1 MNFLNESQ
9 NLWRETIRRFVD
21 DEITREYIRKCD
33 MERAYPYEGYAKIAR
48 AGWLRLL
55 IPEAIGG
62 DGGDIFDYALMC
74 EGLGKFGFDF
84 ATAVMVST
92 FTAMNIVHYGSPE
105 QKEKFLKPFMDGRIR
120 FSISISEPQAGSD
133 AANTKTRAT
142 LENGEWVLRGQKLWC
157 SGADANDV
165 VIAMLVR
172 TGEGRA
178 KHEGLSVFLIPN
190 NTPGVTVRRLPTL
203 ARRATGTNEV
213 FLDEARLPTTA
224 MLGIS
229 GQGWQIIT
237 EHLELERIA
246 VSAAYVGNAQTAV
259 DDALRYAHERIQ
271 FERKIYEFQVIRHML
286 ADMQTQVDA
295 ARLLVYRAAALAV
308 ASTPCSREV
317 AMAKLFASETLQTVS
332 RMGMQILGGHGMLPE
347 SDMERYFREGM
358 QSTIGGGT
366 SQIQRTIIAK
376 SMKI

>member
-1 MNFLNESQ
+1 MNFLNETQ
-9 NLWRETIRRFVD
+9 TLWRDTVHQFVEQ
-21 DEITREYIRKCD
+21 EITREYIRKCD
-33 MERAYPYEGYAKIAR
+33 IERAYPYEGYAKIAR
-48 AGWLRLL
+48 AGWLKLL
-55 IPEAIGG
+55 IPESAGG

-74 EGLGKFGFDF
+74 EGTGKFGFDF

-92 FTAMNIVHYGSPE
+92 FTAMNIVHQGSRE
-105 QKEKFLKPFMDGRIR
+105 QQEQFLVPFMEGKSR

-142 LENGEWVLRGQKLWC
+142 LENGQWVIRGQKLWC
-157 SGADANDV
+157 SGAAADNV

-172 TGEGRA
+172 TGEGKS
-178 KHEGLSVFLIPN
+178 KHEGLSVLLIPN
-190 NTPGVTVRRLPTL
+190 NTPGVTIRRLPTL
-203 ARRATGTNEV
+203 ARRATGTTEI
-213 FLDEARLPTTA
+213 FLDEARVPESA
-224 MLGIS
+224 VLGKP
-229 GQGWQIIT
+229 GQGWSIIT

-246 VSAAYVGNAQTAV
+246 VAAAYVGNAQTAV

-271 FERKIYEFQVIRHML
+271 FDRAIYEFQVLRHML

-295 ARLLVYRAAALAV
+295 ARLLVYRAASLAA

-332 RMGMQILGGHGMLPE
+332 RQGMQILGGHGMLPE
-347 SDMERYFREGM
+347 ADMERYFREGM

>member
-1 MNFLNESQ
+1 MNFLNETQ
-9 NLWRETIRRFVD
+9 TLWRETIHRFVD

-33 MERAYPYEGYAKIAR
+33 MERAYPYEGYGKIAR

-55 IPEAIGG
+55 IPEANGG

-74 EGLGKFGFDF
+74 EGLGKYGFDF

-92 FTAMNIVHYGSPE
+92 FTAMNIVHYGTPE
-105 QKEKFLKPFMDGRIR
+105 QKEAMLVPFMRGDIR

-133 AANTKTRAT
+133 AANTRTRAN
-142 LENGEWVLRGQKLWC
+142 LENGHWVLRGQKLWC
-157 SGADANDV
+157 SGAAADNV

-172 TGEGRA
+172 TGEGRQ
-178 KHEGLSVFLIPN
+178 KHEGLSVLLIPN
-190 NTPGVTVRRLPTL
+190 TTPGVTVRRLPTL
-203 ARRATGTNEV
+203 ARRATGTTEI
-213 FLDEARLPTTA
+213 FLDEARVPA
-224 MLGIS
+224 SAVLGAP
-229 GQGWQIIT
+229 GEGWKIIT

-259 DDALRYAHERIQ
+259 DDALRYARERIQ
-271 FERKIYEFQVIRHML
+271 FDRAIYEFQVIRHML

-308 ASTPCSREV
+308 ESKPCSREV
-317 AMAKLFASETLQTVS
+317 AMAKLFASETLQAVS

-376 SMKI
+376 SMRV

>member
-9 NLWRETIRRFVD
+9 NLWRETIHRFVD

-133 AANTKTRAT
+133 AANTKTRGT

-157 SGADANDV
+157 SGADAKDV

-178 KHEGLSVFLIPN
+178 KHEDLSVFLIPN
-190 NTPGVTVRRLPTL
+190 NTPGVTIRRLPTL